1 MLLKLVLVYL
11 TYLVNTH
18 TLELPMKKTNML
30 LSLTALVLLSL
41 TATSCLND
49 ENPYTVG
56 LGVTPPTQMTATLN
70 GASEKPT
77 STTST
82 ATGTFVGNL
91 NTTTRV
97 LSYTVTYQGLTPTG
111 GHLHKITNPD
121 GTGPVDIPFPTLAN
135 PIIATTSP
143 LSQSQVDG
151 LVSGQYYANLHTVQY
166 PAGEIRGDVKK
177 Q

>member
-1 MLLKLVLVYL
+1 MNKR
-11 TYLVNTH
+11 TI
-18 TLELPMKKTNML
+18 L
-30 LSLTALVLLSL
+30 LSATALL
-41 TATSCLND
+41 TIGLALTSCLDD

-56 LGVTPPTQMTATLN
+56 LGLTPPTPPTVLTATLN

-97 LSYTVTYQGLTPTG
+97 LSYTVTFQGFSEALTG
-111 GHLHKITNPD
+111 GHLHKITNAN
-121 GTGPVDIPFPTLAN
+121 GTGPVDIPFPSLTN
-135 PIIATTSP
+135 PIIATSP
-143 LSQSQVDG
+143 VLRQGQVDS
-151 LVSGQYYANLHTVQY
+151 LLAGQYYANLHTKTY
-166 PAGEIRGDVKK
+166 PAGEIRGEVRK